1 MSEPPAPA
9 SVDAS
14 RESPASADA
23 APSGLNL
30 DNPHDIGN
38 RPSVLPVWVQ
48 WVMVALFAVGFVA
61 SGVFAA
67 TEHWRRATFTL
78 GAVMVWVAV
87 LRMTCDSKLIGL
99 IAVRSRRF
107 DALFCTGVGA
117 AMMWLAW
124 SVDSLG
130 S

>member
-1 MSEPPAPA
+1 MP
-9 SVDAS
+9 
-14 RESPASADA
+14 RH
-23 APSGLNL
+23 LL

-38 RPSVLPVWVQ
+38 APSPLPVRMQ
-48 WVMVALFAVGFVA
+48 QAMAALFVLGFVA
-61 SGVFAA
+61 SGLFSA

-78 GAVMVWVAV
+78 GVSMLWLTVMR
-87 LRMTCDSKLIGL
+87 LTCDSRVIGL
-99 IAVRSRRF
+99 VAVRSRRF
-107 DALFCTGVGA
+107 DAAFTSVLGA